1 MSKWWDRTVRNGAG
15 AAMVGLA
22 GLSGCGPAPL
32 DRQDYGEILT
42 KLPEIPG
49 RRNPILC
56 RSLSYRLVRIR
67 KFLRPSHPP
76 QNHPRPRRLGIVP
89 ILSILRI
96 AGLGGP
102 K

>member
-1 MSKWWDRTVRNGAG
+1 MLKWWDRTVRNGAG

-49 RRNPILC
+49 AEKPYPLPELELQTSPNSEVPTAQP
-56 RSLSYRLVRIR
+56 
-67 KFLRPSHPP
+67 PSAEPP
-76 QNHPRPRRLGIVP
+76 EAEA
-89 ILSILRI
+89 
-96 AGLGGP
+96 AG